1 MTLPPGHRRFSC
13 SVIIA
18 ACLAVIFP
26 CTAVAKKDEKPTVQM
41 KFDVT
46 PRENLKIECS
56 QLVAEQTDLD
66 KALETCTAAIGEAPE
81 DGDLYYYRSY
91 AHYYRDELGAA
102 EADATR
108 AIELNSSRLARA
120 YYLRGTI
127 KERQRELRAASVD
140 FKMALELSP
149 DWAAARRKVDSY
161 AWAYESE

>member
-1 MTLPPGHRRFSC
+1 M
-13 SVIIA
+13 
-18 ACLAVIFP
+18 
-26 CTAVAKKDEKPTVQM
+26 E
-41 KFDVT
+41 FDVT
-46 PRENLKIECS
+46 PRENLKVECS
-56 QLVAEQTDLD
+56 QLVAAQTDLE
-66 KALETCTAAIGEAPE
+66 KALETCTTAIEEASE

-91 AHYYRDELGAA
+91 AHYYRDELELA

-108 AIELNSSRLARA
+108 AIELSSSRTAKA

-127 KERQRELRAASVD
+127 KERRRELCAASID